1 MPRRVLRYKKVFYG
15 LWIRFILYLVWHPVL
30 EGVNQFV
37 SKMFAKET
45 RLHIQ
50 MREKDSARAAQK

>member
-1 MPRRVLRYKKVFYG
+1 VPRRVLRYKKVFYG

-30 EGVNQFV
+30 RDANQFV

-45 RLHIQ
+45 RLDIQ
-50 MREKDSARAAQK
+50 MREKDSTKAASK